1 MVYLHDCTPDGGH
14 MISLTSRAYTD
25 VEQAWRKTHHGGV
38 IICKSPGAAVNFRYR
53 MYRYR
58 KALVEA
64 HGESPF
70 DELIIRIDGPNLTV
84 TKHDQIQEIIPDADS
99 VVELDQAMI
108 FPAQPFSKEEIASAT
123 AKGKPFAPDEIKSLM
138 GRPPLTPELED
149 KDGTS

>member
-1 MVYLHDCTPDGGH
+1 

-84 TKHDQIQEIIPDADS
+84 APRDQVQEIIPDADS
-99 VVELDQAMI
+99 MVELERSMI
-108 FPAQPFSKEEIASAT
+108 FPAQPFTKEDIAAAM
-123 AKGKPFAPDEIKSLM
+123 AKGKPLAPDEIKSLM
-138 GRPPLTPELED
+138 GRAPLTPDFGED
-149 KDGTS
+149 NGTS

>member
-1 MVYLHDCTPDGGH
+1 MAS
-14 MISLTSRAYTD
+14 ITSKAYDD
-25 VEQAWRKTHHGGV
+25 VNRAWRKTHRGGV

-64 HGESPF
+64 NGESPF
-70 DELIIRIDGPNLTV
+70 DDLIIRIDGPNLTV

-108 FPAQPFSKEEIASAT
+108 FPAQPFSKEEIAA
-123 AKGKPFAPDEIKSLM
+123 AMVKGKPFAPDEIKSLM
-138 GRPPLTPELED
+138 GRPPLTPEFED
-149 KDGTS
+149 DNGTS